1 MAPNSTG
8 TSTKAA
14 ESTSPAA
21 TGSEDPELAAG
32 TLQEPLLETGNSAT
46 PPVEHQP
53 EHHQSSAQAASSS
66 SPQPSVASQASDRE
80 IAVDDAFDEDGD
92 SAYDSGSFRSDTTSL
107 LSHIT
112 KYRYENNRRYHSYKD
127 GEYWGPNDEKQNNQL
142 DIAHHLFL
150 LTMGDRLFLAPIGD
164 NPQNVLDV
172 GTGTGIWAMDFAD
185 QFPSAQVTGFD
196 LSPIQPQWVAPN
208 LRFEINDACD
218 SDWGYAKNSFDFI
231 HVRAMYG
238 SVADWPAFY
247 QQVLEN
253 LVPGGW
259 YQQIEMSVV
268 LKSDDGSVKEGS
280 IFDQWGK
287 VSLEAGDK
295 FGKDLRIHEQIK
307 GYMLDAGFLDVVETV
322 YKWPVGPWAED
333 DYLRQVGEWNR
344 LHWQEGIEGWSM
356 ALLTRVLG
364 WSYIEVQAYLGKL
377 RQALKDPELHAYHIV

>member
-1 MAPNSTG
+1 MSVQPQTQRENNIFSMKVNAMAEEATE
-8 TSTKAA
+8 TSTTAA
-14 ESTSPAA
+14 ESAASPVAA
-21 TGSEDPELAAG
+21 ASIDPELAAG
-32 TLQEPLLETGNSAT
+32 KLQEPFFETENSAA
-46 PPVEHQP
+46 PPVEHQGGLP
-53 EHHQSSAQAASSS
+53 SIQQPPSPQSSVTSL
-66 SPQPSVASQASDRE
+66 ASDQE
-80 IAVDDAFDEDGD
+80 IPIDETYGEDGD
-92 SAYDSGSFRSDTTSL
+92 SAYDSGSFQSDTMSL

-112 KYRYENNRRYHSYKD
+112 KYRYENNRRYHAYKD
-127 GEYWGPNDEKQNNQL
+127 GAYWGPNDEKQNDQL

-218 SDWGYAKNSFDFI
+218 PDWGYSKNSFDFV

-247 QQVLEN
+247 QQALDN

-307 GYMLDAGFLDVVETV
+307 DYIIDAGFVDVVETV
-322 YKWPVGPWAED
+322 YKWPVGPWSTD
-333 DYLRQVGEWNR
+333 KYIQQVGLWNL
-344 LHWQEGIEGWSM
+344 LHWQEVS
-356 ALLTRVLG
+356 T
-364 WSYIEVQAYLGKL
+364 
-377 RQALKDPELHAYHIV
+377 P